1 MFDADETSVD
11 VFDTAPAIFPSTQ
24 VGNGEI
30 PALVDISPPLGFH
43 EVRVKAVSKLDLTK
57 DDVTLF
63 DVLLTVFDWCVGAF
77 VVGMDFGVQRP
88 TRASIL
94 NGLAFEEGFLDHC
107 VPKVPE
113 PQFFLPIFGA

>member
-1 MFDADETSVD
+1 MVDADETSVD
-11 VFDTAPAIFPSTQ
+11 VFDTAPTTFPATQ

-30 PALVDISPPLGFH
+30 PALILIPPLLFH
-43 EVRVKAVSKLDLTK
+43 VVRVKAVSRLDLTK